1 MSLLL
6 GISNYFRVAMYVF
19 LTIINAILAIY
30 MTKDSNRLY
39 FWAITLHMGIAG
51 LVAVLRYEGQL
62 WTPHLL
68 IISSIFMSVAAC
80 RILLE
85 EANGKQE

>member
-6 GISNYFRVAMYVF
+6 GVSNYCRVAMYVF

-39 FWAITLHMGIAG
+39 FWAITFHMAMAG
-51 LVAVLRYEGQL
+51 LVAVLRVQGYG

-68 IISSIFMSVAAC
+68 IVSTLLMSVAAS

-85 EANGKQE
+85 ETNGKHK